1 MRQPFPFTISF
12 DYVGGLNVPLCRAP
26 RIRTVLLLLV
36 AVSASAV
43 TPSSGVGVS
52 LIGLNSNPADRVKL
66 ASELGASWYRP
77 DPVLLGA
84 TPTCDD
90 CDPARAAGLKLLLV
104 IRNSAASSKP
114 SDPVKDIAAFQ
125 QKLRSVFERF
135 KPDLLVVETEPDDT
149 KSFAGSP
156 DEYAA
161 ELKLAC
167 ELSHS
172 ARIPC
177 ADGGLSSPTVIALV
191 TDERWKTDQID
202 ATNFAFS
209 TEAARTGRNQS
220 LSVFGKS
227 IKDPNVAQ
235 AEERI
240 KLLNATEKYMTAN
253 AERISRARALITA
266 SNASGADYLNFH
278 WYELI
283 PENIPKVA
291 DTLHLLSKRLLMTD
305 GLGQRNDRPFETGEK
320 LKQALDN
327 FIRPVIWS
335 GVDGPDERIGL
346 VDKKGKLRSNAAAF
360 QRIAKQSQNPQ

>member
-1 MRQPFPFTISF
+1 MRS
-12 DYVGGLNVPLCRAP
+12 G
-26 RIRTVLLLLV
+26 TV
-36 AVSASAV
+36 
-43 TPSSGVGVS
+43 
-52 LIGLNSNPADRVKL
+52 
-66 ASELGASWYRP
+66 P

-84 TPTCDD
+84 SPICDD

-104 IRNSAASSKP
+104 IRNSSSASRP
-114 SDPVKDIAAFQ
+114 SEPVKDTAAFQ
-125 QKLRSVFERF
+125 QKLRSVVERF

-149 KSFAGSP
+149 KSFVGSA

-167 ELSHS
+167 EMSHS

-177 ADGGLSSPTVIALV
+177 ADGGLSTAAVTALV
-191 TDERWKTDQID
+191 TDERWKTDQFD
-202 ATNFAFS
+202 AMNFAFS
-209 TEAARTGRNQS
+209 TEAARTGRNQG
-220 LSVFGKS
+220 LKVFGKS
-227 IKDPNVAQ
+227 IKDPNVAN

-240 KLLNATEKYMTAN
+240 KLLNATEKYMTAS

-266 SNASGADYLNFH
+266 GNASGADYLNFH

-305 GLGQRNDRPFETGEK
+305 ALGQRNDRPFETGEK
-320 LKQALDN
+320 IKQALDS

-335 GVDGPDERIGL
+335 AVDGPDERIGL
-346 VDKKGKLRSNAAAF
+346 VDRKASCAPTPRRSSESP
-360 QRIAKQSQNPQ
+360 RQSQNPQ

>member
-1 MRQPFPFTISF
+1 MN
-12 DYVGGLNVPLCRAP
+12 L
-26 RIRTVLLLLV
+26 RIVFVLLLS
-36 AVSASAV
+36 VSASAV
-43 TPSSGVGVS
+43 TPSFGVGVS
-52 LIGLNSNPADRVKL
+52 LSGLNSKPLDRVKL

-84 TPTCDD
+84 ASTCDD

-104 IRNSAASSKP
+104 LRNAIASGKP
-114 SDPVKDIAAFQ
+114 SDPVKDIGAFQ
-125 QKLRSVFERF
+125 QKVRSVIERY

-156 DEYAA
+156 DEYAV

-167 ELSHS
+167 DVSHS
-172 ARIPC
+172 AKIPC
-177 ADGGLSSPTVIALV
+177 ADGGLSSSAVTALV
-191 TDERWKTDQID
+191 TDERWKADQVD

-209 TEAARTGRNQS
+209 TEAARTGRSQG
-220 LSVFGKS
+220 LTVFGKS

-253 AERISRARALITA
+253 AERISRARAIITA
-266 SNASGADYLNFH
+266 GNSSGADYLNFH

-291 DTLHLLSKRLLMTD
+291 DTLHLLSKRPLMTD
-305 GLGQRNDRPFETGEK
+305 ELGQRNDRPFETGEK
-320 LKQALDN
+320 IKQALDS

-335 GVDGPDERIGL
+335 AVDGRDGSIGL

-360 QRIAKQSQNPQ
+360 QRIAKQSTNPQ